1 MPPAFLG
8 LQLSDSRPWD
18 FSVCMMCEPIACNKS
33 PFIYIYNFILYYLIF
48 YMYKYLHIYITYKV
62 VCVCIYIYV
71 YCWFFFSGEAWQ
83 IQSFSTFEVTGAPLQ
98 TAKPHWKGSHSLIR
112 MVPESWVVGGE
123 QCSSQTRGQAR
134 SLSSSR
140 SCWSPVTAMPGGR
153 GPSPEWQELMH
164 HMTVTLS

>member
-62 VCVCIYIYV
+62 VCVCIYI
-71 YCWFFFSGEAWQ
+71 C
-83 IQSFSTFEVTGAPLQ
+83 IL
-98 TAKPHWKGSHSLIR
+98 LILFL
-112 MVPESWVVGGE
+112 W
-123 QCSSQTRGQAR
+123 R
-134 SLSSSR
+134 SLTNTIIFHIWGDRSTSSNSQATLERKSFLDKDGTRVLGGGWWTVFQPDTWSSKKPQLLSLLLIPGR
-140 SCWSPVTAMPGGR
+140 SHAWG
-153 GPSPEWQELMH
+153 
-164 HMTVTLS
+164 